1 MSMSCAVVGERQIAT
16 SGEGVGKIAK
26 AKTMLSSG
34 PKVSVVDLPL
44 HVLSVQQTKGE

>member
-1 MSMSCAVVGERQIAT
+1 MSCAVVGLGERQIAT
-16 SGEGVGKIAK
+16 SGEGGGKIAK
-26 AKTMLSSG
+26 AKTMLSSD